1 MICVVGSINTDL
13 VIEVERIP
21 SPGETIAGKSIA
33 RYPGGKGANQAV
45 AAARLGAQVVM
56 FGKVGSDQF
65 GDDLR
70 VRLQETGLDVGNIER
85 AEGPSGLAVI
95 SVAES
100 GENAITIVPGANA
113 LVDRRYIDKHLD
125 LLASCDIL
133 LLQLEIP
140 PETIDYLLREL
151 PSRRP
156 RVILDPSPVQDIS
169 HLLLERIDLLTPNE
183 HELRLLSGSSNIEAG
198 SRLLISR
205 GVKNV
210 ICTAGADGAY
220 LTTPDACTHFLPL
233 NVNPLDTTA
242 AGDAFNGALAWAWQT
257 RPLSEAIPYACAA
270 GALATTKRGAQPSLP
285 LLGEIE
291 TIMQQQV
298 QRESTN

>member
-13 VIEVERIP
+13 VIEVETIP
-21 SPGETIAGKSIA
+21 SPGETIEGRSIA

-56 FGKVGSDQF
+56 LGKLGNDQF
-65 GDDLR
+65 GRDLYA
-70 VRLQETGLDVGNIER
+70 GLRESGVDGRSIER

-113 LVDRRYIDKHLD
+113 LVDRRYIDEHLD
-125 LLASCDIL
+125 LLVSCDIL

-140 PETIDYLLREL
+140 LKAVDYLLRAL
-151 PSRRP
+151 PPGRP
-156 RVILDPSPVQDIS
+156 RTILDPSPARDIS

-183 HELRLLSGSSNIEAG
+183 HELSVLGGSSNIEAG
-198 SRLLISR
+198 SRFLVSR

-220 LTTPDACTHFLPL
+220 LITSDACTHFPASR
-233 NVNPLDTTA
+233 VKPLDTTA

-285 LLGEIE
+285 TLGEIE
-291 TIMQQQV
+291 TIMKEQV
-298 QRESTN
+298 QRESTD